1 MSKSMNFTIAILAF
15 CLYAC
20 NGNTIKEASKADD
33 SFDTLSVTEN
43 NNAVSVDTIPLY
55 AQKIIN
61 AYPDFGLKY
70 ESGYLIFT
78 DGTKITCD
86 DGKEKNF
93 VEKLDNCD
101 IEDMFSMK
109 YDSTTTTP
117 SYLNDCGRGRNEE
130 LFKKMY
136 GSSELAA
143 RKNLVSIEWFGQKI
157 PFTMVNGAAEQ
168 LKKVASE
175 LQKCLS
181 TESILRMH
189 LHFIGEK

>member
-1 MSKSMNFTIAILAF
+1 MSKIMNLIIAILAF

-20 NGNTIKEASKADD
+20 NGNTIKEASKADG
-33 SFDTLSVTEN
+33 SFDTLCVTD

-101 IEDMFSMK
+101 IEDMFSMT
-109 YDSTTTTP
+109 YDTCASVP
-117 SYLNDCGRGRNEE
+117 AYLNDCGRGRNDE
-130 LFKKMY
+130 LFMKMY
-136 GSSELAA
+136 GSNEAEV
-143 RKNLVSIEWFGQKI
+143 RNNLV
-157 PFTMVNGAAEQ
+157 PVN
-168 LKKVASE
+168 
-175 LQKCLS
+175 
-181 TESILRMH
+181 
-189 LHFIGEK
+189 